1 MSHGIRLKPPLVLL
15 EAGRPCEGRSRI
27 PGLSDAPPA
36 SDGIRYLLHDSHLL
50 IDSRPL
56 GGPLFRLAPWSLGL
70 GLERWVDGWVPEHR
84 DLDPLPD
91 PRELR
96 GPGRAAVAA
105 LRRTIPKAMRRL
117 VPATAHLQLTML
129 RFAGMSSTYARL
141 LERAPTCA
149 WLLAWTLADDAP
161 DARRVNELVA
171 RGDEAILVELARY
184 AGMDDHLA
192 GPDGAA
198 AVAALSKLRFPRRDL
213 RELHWLMRA
222 LEVPRLLQWLDAHG
236 PVHMGHLARAASIP
250 RDEAGHLSGWLE
262 VHQDEALDLDEVLR
276 PGSEARLAAER
287 GARVDRFVEW
297 GLGPL
302 GLNMGELDG
311 VELPEPRLKGDAT
324 IVPVRSARE
333 LVNEGLLMR
342 HCAANLLSL
351 AMGGGIAVYRVLEP
365 ERATLAVRQ
374 MFGEIAIQ
382 DLALADNEAPSEPTR
397 RRVEEWF
404 ARALA
409 APAE

>member
-1 MSHGIRLKPPLVLL
+1 
-15 EAGRPCEGRSRI
+15 
-27 PGLSDAPPA
+27 
-36 SDGIRYLLHDSHLL
+36 
-50 IDSRPL
+50 
-56 GGPLFRLAPWSLGL
+56 
-70 GLERWVDGWVPEHR
+70 
-84 DLDPLPD
+84 
-91 PRELR
+91 
-96 GPGRAAVAA
+96 
-105 LRRTIPKAMRRL
+105 
-117 VPATAHLQLTML
+117 
-129 RFAGMSSTYARL
+129 
-141 LERAPTCA
+141 
-149 WLLAWTLADDAP
+149 
-161 DARRVNELVA
+161 
-171 RGDEAILVELARY
+171 
-184 AGMDDHLA
+184 
-192 GPDGAA
+192 
-198 AVAALSKLRFPRRDL
+198 
-213 RELHWLMRA
+213 
-222 LEVPRLLQWLDAHG
+222 
-236 PVHMGHLARAASIP
+236 MGHLARAASIP

-324 IVPVRSARE
+324 IVPVRNARE

-382 DLALADNEAPSEPTR
+382 DLALADNAAPSEPTR

-409 APAE
+409 ARAE